1 MSSNIVRNSLKNF
14 GWGLN
19 MEGVQVSIDRIVVE
33 FTDVYWDFFNLFQL
47 RLREYLNANLR
58 LKEKGFKYH
67 LHV

>member
-1 MSSNIVRNSLKNF
+1 
-14 GWGLN
+14 